1 MWVEDMESSDSN
13 PLSLGA
19 RPRRTTNEYEW
30 ARSVIPN
37 NYATVGE
44 AAQILGRTPGR
55 VRSILA
61 KDHSLPRQLVT
72 RFLKT
77 SDGRTL
83 VRKCLALPPITIAKL
98 LEKIF
103 AKQKTK

>member
-1 MWVEDMESSDSN
+1 MWVEDMENSDSN
-13 PLSLGA
+13 SLSLGA
-19 RPRRTTNEYEW
+19 RPRRTSYEYS
-30 ARSVIPN
+30 RSVIPN

-55 VRSILA
+55 VRAILA
-61 KDHSLPRQLVT
+61 KDHSLQRQLVT
-72 RFLKT
+72 RILKT

-83 VRKCLALPPITIAKL
+83 VRKCLALPPITVAKL

>member
-1 MWVEDMESSDSN
+1 MESSESN
-13 PLSLGA
+13 HLSLAA
-19 RPRRTTNEYEW
+19 RPRRTSNEYEYS
-30 ARSVIPN
+30 RSVVPN

-55 VRSILA
+55 VRAILA
-61 KDHSLPRQLVT
+61 EDHTLQRQLVT
-72 RFLKT
+72 RILKT

>member
-1 MWVEDMESSDSN
+1 MQNDSN
-13 PLSLGA
+13 SRSLGA
-19 RPRRTTNEYEW
+19 RPRRTQNEYEW
-30 ARSVIPN
+30 ARSVVPN

-55 VRSILA
+55 VRAILA
-61 KDHSLPRQLVT
+61 KDHSLKRQLVT
-72 RFLKT
+72 RILKT

-83 VRKCLALPPITIAKL
+83 VRKCLALPPITVAKL

-103 AKQKTK
+103 AKRTNK